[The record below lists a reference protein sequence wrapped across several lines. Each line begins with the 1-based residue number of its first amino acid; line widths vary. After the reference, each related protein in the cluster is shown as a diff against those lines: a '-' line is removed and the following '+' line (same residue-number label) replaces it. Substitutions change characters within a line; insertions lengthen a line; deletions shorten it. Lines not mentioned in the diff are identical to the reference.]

1 MEDIACRIVDK
12 AVSLGCK
19 DAVADVIENR
29 SYQIRF
35 ARNEAVISNQWRE
48 SSASVFL
55 VHDKRVVATDIKDLT
70 KAVEAVERLVK
81 IARASQPN
89 PEYAG
94 IAKGPFRYAR
104 TRTDPKVITL
114 DEGGTSV
121 HDAYGVVYDQE

>member
-1 MEDIACRIVDK
+1 MEDIASRIVDK

-70 KAVEAVERLVK
+70 KADEAVERLVK

-104 TRTDPKVITL
+104 TRPDPKVLSL
-114 DEGGTSV
+114 DE
-121 HDAYGVVYDQE
+121 

>member
-1 MEDIACRIVDK
+1 MEDIASRIVDK

-70 KAVEAVERLVK
+70 KADEAVERLVK
-81 IARASQPN
+81 IPRGSQPN
-89 PEYAG
+89 PGHARLG
-94 IAKGPFRYAR
+94 MGPFPHAR
-104 TRTDPKVITL
+104 TRPEPKVL
-114 DEGGTSV
+114 SPHAWG
-121 HDAYGVVYDQE
+121 AYGRRALGV